1 MNTLTV
7 AAPDQT
13 DIVTTA
19 RRVLPGDILLDVNG
33 VPVVLVTRARTR
45 LTSVKQVTQIE
56 GEWLVRRPLGTS
68 SIFRRSTLSTS
79 TTYVRRA
86 A

>member
-1 MNTLTV
+1 MNMLTV

-13 DIVTTA
+13 DIVTSA
-19 RRVLPGDILLDVNG
+19 QGVLPGDLLLDANG

-45 LTSVKQVTQIE
+45 LTGKKVTQIE
-56 GEWLVRRPLGTS
+56 GEWLITRPATAPG
-68 SIFRRSTLSTS
+68 IFRRTS
-79 TTYVRRA
+79 LATSATYVRRA

>member
-1 MNTLTV
+1 MSTLTV

-19 RRVLPGDILLDVNG
+19 RRVLPGDILLDVHG
-33 VPVVLVTRARTR
+33 VPAVLVTRARTR
-45 LTSVKQVTQIE
+45 MTGKQVTQIE
-56 GEWLVRRPLGTS
+56 GEWLIARPATAPR
-68 SIFRRSTLSTS
+68 IFRRTSLSS
-79 TTYVRRA
+79 SATYVRRA

>member
-1 MNTLTV
+1 MNMLTV
-7 AAPDQT
+7 AAPDQA

-19 RRVLPGDILLDVNG
+19 RRVMPGDILLDVNG

-45 LTSVKQVTQIE
+45 LTGKQVTQIE
-56 GEWLVRRPLGTS
+56 GEWLIQRPLGAA
-68 SIFRRSTLSTS
+68 SIFRRSTVATS

>member
-1 MNTLTV
+1 MNMLTV
-7 AAPDQT
+7 AAPDQA

-19 RRVLPGDILLDVNG
+19 RRVMPGDLLLDANS

-45 LTSVKQVTQIE
+45 MTGRQVTQIE
-56 GEWLVRRPLGTS
+56 GEWLVQRPLGAST
-68 SIFRRSTLSTS
+68 IFHRSTVATS
-79 TTYVRRA
+79 ATYVRRA

>member
-1 MNTLTV
+1 MNMLTV

-19 RRVLPGDILLDVNG
+19 RRVFPGDILLDANG

-45 LTSVKQVTQIE
+45 MTGKQVTQIE
-56 GEWLVRRPLGTS
+56 GEWLIQRPATAPS
-68 SIFRRSTLSTS
+68 VFRRTS
-79 TTYVRRA
+79 LATSATYIRRA
-86 A
+86 V

>member
-1 MNTLTV
+1 MNMLTV

-19 RRVLPGDILLDVNG
+19 RRVLPGDILLDAHG

-45 LTSVKQVTQIE
+45 MTGRQVTQIE
-56 GEWLVRRPLGTS
+56 GEWLITRPATAPRL
-68 SIFRRSTLSTS
+68 FRRSTVSTS
-79 TTYVRRA
+79 ATYVRRA